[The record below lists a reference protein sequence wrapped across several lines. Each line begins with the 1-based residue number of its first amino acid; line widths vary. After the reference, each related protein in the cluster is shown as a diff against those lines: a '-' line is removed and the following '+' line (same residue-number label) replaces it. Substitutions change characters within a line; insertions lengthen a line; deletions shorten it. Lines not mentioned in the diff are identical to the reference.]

1 MDHEHTHAYHRSN
14 ALSFE
19 EKLIR
24 IVEHWIKH
32 NEDHVKTYRDWIAQA
47 REQGLTAAADRLE
60 EAVAMTEAT
69 TDKFTQALSVLHRR

>member
-1 MDHEHTHAYHRSN
+1 MDHKHTHAHHTPN

-24 IVEHWIKH
+24 LVEHWIKH

-47 REQGLTAAADRLE
+47 RKQGLTAAADRLE
-60 EAVAMTEAT
+60 EAVSMTEAT